1 MEREF
6 LGEKVSSKF
15 CLFFLRPEVKGR
27 IFMDNQIKAK
37 KQNKNLF
44 TTKNIA
50 GMAIFSALSFVTYL
64 LEIPIMAST
73 PATFLQLDFSNVF
86 VLLAGFVY
94 GPIPA
99 IIVTLVKEL
108 IHILVG
114 STGGVGELANI
125 ILTVV
130 FVVVPTIVYQHKKG
144 IKTVIL
150 TLVIACI
157 LQSGASLLTN
167 KFINFPFFMGSAPF
181 VPTELSNQAFKS
193 MWQYILLFNGIKTV
207 SISIITILLYKR
219 IKYLFKMMNI
229 MEK

>member
-1 MEREF
+1 MEDKIIEN
-6 LGEKVSSKF
+6 K
-15 CLFFLRPEVKGR
+15 
-27 IFMDNQIKAK
+27 QK
-37 KQNKNLF
+37 KNIF

-73 PATFLQLDFSNVF
+73 PASFLELDFSNVF
-86 VLLAGFVY
+86 VLLAGFIY

-114 STGGVGELANI
+114 STGGVGEFANI
-125 ILTVV
+125 ILSLV
-130 FVVVPTIVYQHKKG
+130 FISVPTIVYQYKKG

-150 TLVIACI
+150 TLAIACV

-181 VPTELSNQAFKS
+181 VPTPFSNKMFES
-193 MWQYILLFNGIKTV
+193 MWQYILLFNGIKTIA
-207 SISIITILLYKR
+207 ISIITILLYKR
-219 IKYLFKMMNI
+219 IKYLFKMINI

>member
-1 MEREF
+1 MQDRIT
-6 LGEKVSSKF
+6 EK
-15 CLFFLRPEVKGR
+15 P
-27 IFMDNQIKAK
+27 QK
-37 KQNKNLF
+37 KNIF

-50 GMAIFSALSFVTYL
+50 GMAIFSTLSFVTYL

-73 PATFLQLDFSNVF
+73 PATFLELDFSNVF

-99 IIVTLVKEL
+99 VIVTLVKEL

-125 ILTVV
+125 ILTIV
-130 FVVVPTIVYQHKKG
+130 FVIVPTIVYQYKKG

-150 TLVIACI
+150 TLIIACI

-181 VPTELSNQAFKS
+181 VPTEISNKMFGT

-219 IKYLFKMMNI
+219 VKYLFKMMNI

>member
-1 MEREF
+1 MNNTSI
-6 LGEKVSSKF
+6 EK
-15 CLFFLRPEVKGR
+15 
-27 IFMDNQIKAK
+27 AHK
-37 KQNKNLF
+37 KNVF

-64 LEIPIMAST
+64 LELPIMAST
-73 PATFLQLDFSNVF
+73 PASFLELDFSNVF

-108 IHILVG
+108 LHILVG

-125 ILTVV
+125 ILTIV
-130 FVVVPTIVYQHKKG
+130 FVSLPTIVYQYKKG
-144 IKTVIL
+144 IKIVIL
-150 TLVIACI
+150 TLAIACI

-181 VPTELSNQAFKS
+181 VPTAFSNQMFNS
-193 MWQYILLFNGIKTV
+193 MWQYILLFNAIKTV
-207 SISIITILLYKR
+207 AISIVSILLYKR
-219 IKYLFKMMNI
+219 VKHLFKVINV

>member
-1 MEREF
+1 MQDRIT
-6 LGEKVSSKF
+6 EK
-15 CLFFLRPEVKGR
+15 P
-27 IFMDNQIKAK
+27 QK
-37 KQNKNLF
+37 KNIF

-73 PATFLQLDFSNVF
+73 PATFLELDFSNVF

-99 IIVTLVKEL
+99 VIVTLVKEL

-125 ILTVV
+125 ILTIV
-130 FVVVPTIVYQHKKG
+130 FVIVPTIVYQYKKG

-150 TLVIACI
+150 TLFIACI

-181 VPTELSNQAFKS
+181 VPTEFSNKMFGT

-219 IKYLFKMMNI
+219 VKYLFKMMNI

>member
-1 MEREF
+1 MKDKII
-6 LGEKVSSKF
+6 EKTQ
-15 CLFFLRPEVKGR
+15 R
-27 IFMDNQIKAK
+27 
-37 KQNKNLF
+37 KNIF

-64 LEIPIMAST
+64 LEIPIFAST
-73 PATFLQLDFSNVF
+73 PASFLELDFSNVF

-125 ILTVV
+125 ILTIV
-130 FVVVPTIVYQHKKG
+130 FVSVPTIVYQYKKG

-150 TLVIACI
+150 TLLIACV

-167 KFINFPFFMGSAPF
+167 KFINFPFFMGGAPF
-181 VPTELSNQAFKS
+181 VPTEFSNKMFYS
-193 MWQYILLFNGIKTV
+193 MWQYILWFNVIKTV
-207 SISIITILLYKR
+207 AISVVSILLYKR
-219 IKYLFKMMNI
+219 VKHLFKIINV